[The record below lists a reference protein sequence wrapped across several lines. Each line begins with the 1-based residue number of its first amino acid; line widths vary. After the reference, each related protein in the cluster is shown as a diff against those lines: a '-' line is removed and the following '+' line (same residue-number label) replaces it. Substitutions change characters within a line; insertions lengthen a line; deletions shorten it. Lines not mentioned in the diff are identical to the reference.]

1 MPPPFIL
8 GQSYEFIHFEK
19 QLSILEK
26 NIKVD
31 VELEAMLKSFSALDL
46 AEILVSEN
54 VKADQLV
61 NLNLEE
67 LETIGIPLERAERF
81 LSEVK
86 KDQERKESLLERLKE
101 IHCEEIFSDLAEGGC
116 TSEEVISLDDDALRK
131 LGIDFKKRKNVL
143 PIFENVRRNERRPSL
158 RQKLK
163 EIHCEE
169 IFHNLADAGST
180 LEELFSLDNDALEK
194 FGIDLKQRKKI
205 LTKIQNAR
213 DADICKYQI

>member
-1 MPPPFIL
+1 
-8 GQSYEFIHFEK
+8 
-19 QLSILEK
+19 
-26 NIKVD
+26 
-31 VELEAMLKSFSALDL
+31 MLKSFSALDL

-61 NLNLEE
+61 NLNLED

-143 PIFENVRRNERRPSL
+143 RRIKNVPSL

-213 DADICKYQI
+213 DADTCKYQV

>member
-1 MPPPFIL
+1 M
-8 GQSYEFIHFEK
+8 H
-19 QLSILEK
+19 
-26 NIKVD
+26 
-31 VELEAMLKSFSALDL
+31 
-46 AEILVSEN
+46 
-54 VKADQLV
+54 
-61 NLNLEE
+61 LNLED

-86 KDQERKESLLERLKE
+86 KDQERKESLLER
-101 IHCEEIFSDLAEGGC
+101 
-116 TSEEVISLDDDALRK
+116 
-131 LGIDFKKRKNVL
+131 
-143 PIFENVRRNERRPSL
+143 
-158 RQKLK
+158 LK

>member
-1 MPPPFIL
+1 
-8 GQSYEFIHFEK
+8 
-19 QLSILEK
+19 
-26 NIKVD
+26 
-31 VELEAMLKSFSALDL
+31 MLKSFSALDL

-61 NLNLEE
+61 NLNLED

-101 IHCEEIFSDLAEGGC
+101 IHCEEIFSDLAKGGC

-143 PIFENVRRNERRPSL
+143 RRIQNVRRNERRPSL
-158 RQKLK
+158 RRKLK
-163 EIHCEE
+163 EINCEE

-180 LEELFSLDNDALEK
+180 SEELFSLDNDALEK

-213 DADICKYQI
+213 DADTCKYQI